1 MTASSP
7 ASLDAVPTNEPLAGA
22 PPPGPAREAWHMF
35 RRNGAAVTGLVI
47 FLAIV
52 LISLVGPSIYRVD
65 PFDIVSSPLLPPGE
79 PDAPLGTDY
88 IGRDILAGI
97 IVGGRASLL
106 VGATAAALT
115 MVIGVMVGA
124 FAGFHGGAVDRML
137 MRLTE
142 FFQVLPPLLLAMTLV
157 TLFSPSL
164 PTIAIA
170 IGVVSWTGVA
180 RLTRAEFLRIRELE
194 YVKAARSIGAR
205 RGHLIWRVILPN
217 ALPPLIVSA
226 TLSVGVAILF
236 ESGLSFLGLGDP
248 NIMSWGLMIGGNRQ
262 YMLDAWWAATI
273 PGIAIFLAVLSISL
287 IGDGLNEAFNPR
299 LRER

>member
-1 MTASSP
+1 MTVSSQG
-7 ASLDAVPTNEPLAGA
+7 AFDADPLGESAMVA
-22 PPPGPAREAWHMF
+22 PPPGPLREAWRMF
-35 RRNGAAVTGLVI
+35 RRNGAAVAGLVVLLCVI
-47 FLAIV
+47 AIT
-52 LISLVGPSIYRVD
+52 LLGPSIYRVD
-65 PFDIVSSPLLPPGE
+65 PFDLVSTPLLPPGD

-106 VGATAAALT
+106 VGATAATLT
-115 MVIGVMVGA
+115 MAIGVVIGA
-124 FAGFHGGAVDRML
+124 LAGFYGGRVDRLL

-164 PTIAIA
+164 VTIAVS
-170 IGVVSWTGVA
+170 IGVVSWTGAA

-194 YVKAARSIGAR
+194 YVRAARSIGAR
-205 RGHLIWRVILPN
+205 HRHLIWRVILPN

-226 TLSVGVAILF
+226 TLAVGVAILF

-248 NIMSWGLMIGGNRQ
+248 NVMSWGLMIGGNRQ

-273 PGIAIFLAVLSISL
+273 PGIAIFLTVLSISL

>member
-1 MTASSP
+1 MNVSSP
-7 ASLDAVPTNEPLAGA
+7 EAVRAGLVCEVQATA
-22 PPPGPAREAWHMF
+22 PPPGPAREAWRMF
-35 RRNGAAVTGLVI
+35 LRNRTAVAGLI
-47 FLAIV
+47 ILIAILAIT
-52 LISLVGPSIYRVD
+52 IIGPSVYRVD
-65 PFDIVSSPLLPPGE
+65 PFDIISTPLMPPGDS
-79 PDAPLGTDY
+79 DALLGTDY
-88 IGRDILAGI
+88 IGRDLLAGI

-115 MVIGVMVGA
+115 MLIGVVVGA
-124 FAGFHGGAVDRML
+124 LAGFYGGFVDRAL
-137 MRLTE
+137 MRVTE

-164 PTIAIA
+164 VTIAVS
-170 IGVVSWTGVA
+170 IGVVSWTGAA

-205 RGHLIWRVILPN
+205 SRYVIWRVILPN

-226 TLSVGVAILF
+226 TLAVGVAILF

-248 NIMSWGLMIGGNRQ
+248 NVMSWGLMIGGNRQ

-273 PGIAIFLAVLSISL
+273 PGIAIFLTVLSISL